1 MHSAQRFVRNP
12 LRRAAASE
20 WASRAEFESARFC
33 SSSAETRCPP
43 RGGDSTNIRR
53 ETSGTG
59 GAWPLPALPQVTR
72 GGTLLR
78 GMNWAGGGRILRGIS
93 VARGG
98 EAAHAAHGHEGAG
111 SGFQLW
117 IGSAS
122 GDEDR
127 GFDSNKRPTGHLN
140 RRRNPGLRLFWCAFF
155 LLSGYFVSCDGVPQ
169 ITHICRCWGTLIKYL

>member
-1 MHSAQRFVRNP
+1 MAEVRLGGGDGRGRCPSRGRPGRGPEPPSRSAVLSAQRFAGNP
-12 LRRAAASE
+12 LCRTAASE
-20 WASRAEFESARFC
+20 WHGRAEFESARFF

-127 GFDSNKRPTGHLN
+127 GFDSN
-140 RRRNPGLRLFWCAFF
+140 
-155 LLSGYFVSCDGVPQ
+155 
-169 ITHICRCWGTLIKYL
+169 